1 MRSSILGEMGAELKV
16 LVLGLPTVTNSLS
29 DFLLQLLVVD
39 PSERLGCDSQGLMAI
54 KKHPWFQDINW
65 DKLLAGSFE
74 VPAEIASRV
83 QLAFDFLPVDD
94 GYQVFGLQPD
104 EENPPWLDGW

>member
-1 MRSSILGEMGAELKV
+1 
-16 LVLGLPTVTNSLS
+16 
-29 DFLLQLLVVD
+29 
-39 PSERLGCDSQGLMAI
+39 MAI

-104 EENPPWLDGW
+104 EENPPWLDGWWLEAINFSETPSVKETTDFFSILFFWAVL